1 MSHEYSDTHKR
12 QTHTHTHT
20 KCPKPSSTTFS
31 IYSSKYFMKL
41 ISFYT
46 LNNPASYSLFPLISN
61 TDKTKN
67 LRI

>member
-1 MSHEYSDTHKR
+1 MIQWYTQKKDTYTHKMSKNIKYPLLAY
-12 QTHTHTHT
+12 TLL
-20 KCPKPSSTTFS
+20 STS
-31 IYSSKYFMKL
+31 MKL

>member
-1 MSHEYSDTHKR
+1 MHKMSKNIKYPLLAYTLL
-12 QTHTHTHT
+12 
-20 KCPKPSSTTFS
+20 STS
-31 IYSSKYFMKL
+31 MKW

-46 LNNPASYSLFPLISN
+46 FNNPASYSLFPLISN

>member
-1 MSHEYSDTHKR
+1 MNTVI
-12 QTHTHTHT
+12 HT
-20 KCPKPSSTTFS
+20 KDRHIHTQNVQKHQVPTFS

-46 LNNPASYSLFPLISN
+46 LNNPTSYSLFPLISN